1 MAIAGYKVRLR
12 KSGDST
18 AVTGEAATSLTATS
32 FQITSSAR
40 RCIDP
45 YVAMTWYDG
54 VTPITPTT
62 VQFEF
67 GIAHFASAPAGSVTF
82 DGAYLPLTTSSED
95 VPSGTQFSL
104 SLSRDLLDTTV
115 FGSAGVRSRMAGLK
129 DAQVSISMISTPAEY
144 SSMWMLYEAGTSLCL
159 EIDPDG
165 ATGSQ
170 EVLRAFGKIESME
183 RSASVDGLVE
193 TDLSFS
199 VAANFGP
206 SGYAPGYSW
215 GTN

>member
-18 AVTGEAATSLTATS
+18 AITAEAMTALSSTA
-32 FQITSSAR
+32 FQITTSAR
-40 RCIDP
+40 RCLDP
-45 YVAMTWYDG
+45 YTALHFIDSG
-54 VTPITPTT
+54 TT
-62 VQFEF
+62 TLTASTIQFEF
-67 GIAHFASAPAGSVTF
+67 GVAHFAAPSAGAVTF
-82 DGAYLPLTTSSED
+82 YGSYLPLTTSAED

-104 SLSRDLLDTTV
+104 SLTRDLLDTTV
-115 FGSAGVRSRMAGLK
+115 FGSAGVRSRIAGLK
-129 DAQVSISMISTPAEY
+129 DAQVSIDMISSPAEY
-144 SSMWMLYEAGTSLCL
+144 SSMWSLYEAGTSLCL

-165 ATGSQ
+165 AEGSG

-183 RSASVDGLVE
+183 RSATVDGLVE
-193 TDLSFS
+193 TALSFA

-215 GTN
+215 G